1 MMFVLLWM
9 KNIFLHLN
17 TEFKFLC
24 LYYSSYSIL
33 FFYFFLTLIDILL
46 LIDLL
51 FNFQYCKVL
60 LDTWQKQLHINPLY
74 YYY

>member
-17 TEFKFLC
+17 TEFKFLR
-24 LYYSSYSIL
+24 LYYSSFSIL
-33 FFYFFLTLIDILL
+33 FFYLVLTLIDVLF
-46 LIDLL
+46 LINLL

-60 LDTWQKQLHINPLY
+60 LDTW
-74 YYY
+74 

>member
-1 MMFVLLWM
+1 MFVLLWM

-17 TEFKFLC
+17 TEFKFLH

-33 FFYFFLTLIDILL
+33 FFYFFLTLIDILF

-51 FNFQYCKVL
+51 FNFQHCKVL
-60 LDTWQKQLHINPLY
+60 LDT
-74 YYY
+74 

>member
-17 TEFKFLC
+17 TEFKFLR
-24 LYYSSYSIL
+24 LYYSIL
-33 FFYFFLTLIDILL
+33 FFYFFLTLIDILF